1 MMFVALF
8 STFVGCW
15 RSSVRAN
22 RVGVTHEEEAQTWT
36 LAERSSTDV
45 QDAFFDLDSI
55 VGLAVRIG
63 HQIADMNPLFETL
76 ARPDVYHVFHSG
88 PFRHENQARTVPVL
102 LASRLQGDANR
113 LKLQEACI

>member
-15 RSSVRAN
+15 RSSVCAN
-22 RVGVTHEEEAQTWT
+22 RVGVTHKEKAQTWT
-36 LAERSSTDV
+36 LAERSSADV

-63 HQIADMNPLFETL
+63 HQIADVNPIFETL

-88 PFRHENQARTVPVL
+88 LSRKKNQARTVPVL
-102 LASRLQGDANR
+102 PASQLQGDANE